1 MQANMPYL
9 IDGNNV
15 IGGFGNLDP
24 DLHKARKRLIS
35 ALATFVKATR
45 YKVRVVF
52 DGAQDPDFPE
62 GTRFKSVHISYA
74 RSGSDADQ
82 RIKDIVRRS
91 TSPRDIVVVSSDRDL
106 TAFAAAKGA
115 KTVNSRDFRC
125 ELENAKEQLS
135 LVEKTCA
142 SQTVNVEEWME
153 FFLEKK
159 AKKSLKSK
167 PIKIK

>member
-1 MQANMPYL
+1 MPYL

-24 DLHKARKRLIS
+24 DPHKSRKRLIGE
-35 ALATFVKATR
+35 LAMFIKATR
-45 YKVRVVF
+45 QKVRVVF

-62 GTRFKSVHISYA
+62 GSRMRGVQISYA
-74 RSGSDADQ
+74 KSGSDADQ

-106 TAFAAAKGA
+106 SSFVSAKGA
-115 KTVNSRDFRC
+115 KTISSRAFRQ
-125 ELENAKEQLS
+125 ELDRAREKLS
-135 LVEKTCA
+135 MTEKA
-142 SQTVNVEEWME
+142 NLSMKIDVDEWMK

-159 AKKSLKSK
+159 SNKSNSSK
-167 PIKIK
+167 TPTKTK